1 MDEEFVYGQADPYP
15 YSAYQPVIEQTAP
28 GMTKVINQQS
38 QPGESWIDT
47 AQRALTMLV
56 MTNTQRQLMQINL
69 ERARQGLPPISAAQ
83 AGLSVGVEVGAE
95 TKQLLIFGGLALLAV
110 LALSRR

>member
-1 MDEEFVYGQADPYP
+1 
-15 YSAYQPVIEQTAP
+15 
-28 GMTKVINQQS
+28 
-38 QPGESWIDT
+38 
-47 AQRALTMLV
+47 

>member
-1 MDEEFVYGQADPYP
+1 MDEDFASGQPSP
-15 YSAYQPVIEQTAP
+15 YSVYQPVIEQTAP
-28 GMTKVINQQS
+28 GMTKIINQQS

-56 MTNTQRQLMQINL
+56 MTNSQRQLMQINL

-83 AGLSVGVEVGAE
+83 AGLSVGVEVGAD
-95 TKQLLIFGGLALLAV
+95 TKQLLIYGGLALLAV

>member
-1 MDEEFVYGQADPYP
+1 MDEDFPTGQASP
-15 YSAYQPVIEQTAP
+15 YSIYQPVIEQTAP

-38 QPGESWIDT
+38 QAGESWIDT

-69 ERARQGLPPISAAQ
+69 ERARQGLPPISGAQ
-83 AGLSVGVEVGAE
+83 AGLSVGVEVGQD
-95 TKQLLIFGGLALLAV
+95 TRQLLIIGGVALLAV
-110 LALSRR
+110 LLLSRR

>member
-1 MDEEFVYGQADPYP
+1 MDEDFIDGQPSP
-15 YSAYQPVIEQTAP
+15 YSVYQPVMEQSAP
-28 GMTKVINQQS
+28 GITKVINQQS
-38 QPGESWIDT
+38 QAGESWIDT

-83 AGLSVGVEVGAE
+83 AGLSVGVEVGQD
-95 TKQLLIFGGLALLAV
+95 TRQLLIVGGIALLAV
-110 LALSRR
+110 LFLSRR

>member
-1 MDEEFVYGQADPYP
+1 MDEDFASGQPSP
-15 YSAYQPVIEQTAP
+15 YSVYQPVIEQTAP

-56 MTNTQRQLMQINL
+56 MTNSQRQLMQINL

-95 TKQLLIFGGLALLAV
+95 TKQLLIYGGLALLAV

>member
-1 MDEEFVYGQADPYP
+1 MDEDFASGQPSP
-15 YSAYQPVIEQTAP
+15 YSVYQPVIEQTVP

-69 ERARQGLPPISAAQ
+69 ERARQGLPSISAAQ